1 MEQLSVGGRQSFTP
15 KRCSFRSSSSS
26 DRHGFDFR
34 CTHLTYFY
42 GLATKA
48 HASLEE
54 FDFDRLPRRS
64 AAFCDTLAGISH
76 TQATPEYLGNFLK
89 AVLSLANDR
98 YAAAR
103 AQSQRAEIMGECHAL
118 RMQSSSSAAS
128 PRISVCHTYG
138 TSRKRLLL

>member
-103 AQSQRAEIMGECHAL
+103 AE
-118 RMQSSSSAAS
+118 
-128 PRISVCHTYG
+128 P
-138 TSRKRLLL
+138 TSRNNGRMPCTSYAELVVGGIASHQRLSYLWNQ